1 MSVVGTSRL
10 RMLMEK
16 WLPREGRS
24 RFRIERLRRGA
35 PRTLRVVSVEITLQS
50 GPATLIF
57 FQHDNGVWHVFP
69 PQTQSPCMS
78 IEPRGPAIVLR

>member
-35 PRTLRVVSVEITLQS
+35 PRTSRVVRVEITLQS
-50 GPATLIF
+50 GPAALIF
-57 FQHDNGVWHVFP
+57 FQHDNEVWHVFP
-69 PQTQSPCMS
+69 PQAESPCMR
-78 IEPRGPAIVLR
+78 IEPREPVRVLR